1 MEEEGQKFDTVD
13 AEREVGSVSTEL
25 PSSPRGGPGLQRES
39 CAPPTTILMG
49 PTVSLKQLRPLMSA
63 PFIQVSFSSLS
74 EPARESRVK
83 LIPV

>member
-1 MEEEGQKFDTVD
+1 MLKGRWEVSGQNCPLHLRVALDCSENLV
-13 AEREVGSVSTEL
+13 L
-25 PSSPRGGPGLQRES
+25 P
-39 CAPPTTILMG
+39 PPTILMG

>member
-1 MEEEGQKFDTVD
+1 MEEGGRNLTQLMLKG
-13 AEREVGSVSTEL
+13 RWEVSDRIALFTSGWPWIAARIFVL
-25 PSSPRGGPGLQRES
+25 PLP
-39 CAPPTTILMG
+39 TILMG

-74 EPARESRVK
+74 GPARESRVK